1 MVQHHQAD
9 PVLSSN
15 VNQRVLN
22 PANNGME
29 LDDIILQDY
38 SLAGGPHHGELIS
51 IQNEMSEAHFE
62 LQKVVSDDTAS
73 DKDVLKVTS
82 KALSLVEDRM
92 VDLQL
97 SKSLPS
103 HLQRIVDSTLNQIT
117 NAKKHI
123 HEVDGFISQY

>member
-1 MVQHHQAD
+1 
-9 PVLSSN
+9 
-15 VNQRVLN
+15 
-22 PANNGME
+22 ME

-97 SKSLPS
+97 
-103 HLQRIVDSTLNQIT
+103 
-117 NAKKHI
+117 
-123 HEVDGFISQY
+123 